1 MSTRNFLKTVKQFL
15 SFLKTKEMLHVK
27 GSVIPLKDNINNTH
41 THWAMCVWGER
52 DPETEDRGDIMLDGG
67 GNIILI
73 WLKLLTE
80 PSLELTQTNTP

>member
-1 MSTRNFLKTVKQFL
+1 MSLLLKNWGHVHGYEERFENSKAVFIIFRRQ
-15 SFLKTKEMLHVK
+15 KT
-27 GSVIPLKDNINNTH
+27 G
-41 THWAMCVWGER
+41 
-52 DPETEDRGDIMLDGG
+52 GDIMLDGG